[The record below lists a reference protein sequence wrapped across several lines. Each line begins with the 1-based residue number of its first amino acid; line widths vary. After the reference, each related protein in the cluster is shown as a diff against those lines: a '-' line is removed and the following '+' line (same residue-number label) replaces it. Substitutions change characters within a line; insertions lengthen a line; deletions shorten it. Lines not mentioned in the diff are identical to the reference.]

1 MNMIENACDI
11 LRTKFVN
18 NDGREEVRNLIVDI
32 DSIFKYQLFTIDG
45 LSHARRLTITHPV
58 KSELRLQIL
67 SDLYEALILA
77 GATPEMIINH
87 IQMVFDA
94 IVKDTNLYTIY
105 KDIIPPHVHGER
117 LLSVLEIYGPLFI
130 QVFILKSVGLVLLRA
145 IESDMLKESEE
156 AQELELE
163 HIRRKKL
170 EEYTKGL
177 NNVENTA
184 TRGQ

>member
-18 NDGREEVRNLIVDI
+18 NDGREEVRNLIVDV

-45 LSHARRLTITHPV
+45 LTQARRLTITHPV

-87 IQMVFDA
+87 VQMVFDA

-105 KDIIPPHVHGER
+105 KDIIPPHMRGDR
-117 LLSVLEIYGPLFI
+117 LLNVLEIYGPLFI
-130 QVFILKSVGLVLLRA
+130 QVFILKSVGLTLLRV
-145 IESDMLKESEE
+145 IEMDMLKESEE
-156 AQELELE
+156 AKELELE
-163 HIRRKKL
+163 KLRRKKL
-170 EEYTKGL
+170 EEYMKGL
-177 NNVENTA
+177 NNDENTA

>member
-105 KDIIPPHVHGER
+105 KDIIPPHVQGER

-130 QVFILKSVGLVLLRA
+130 QVFILKSVGLVLLRV

-163 HIRRKKL
+163 QIRRKKL

-177 NNVENTA
+177 NNDENTA
-184 TRGQ
+184 ARGQ